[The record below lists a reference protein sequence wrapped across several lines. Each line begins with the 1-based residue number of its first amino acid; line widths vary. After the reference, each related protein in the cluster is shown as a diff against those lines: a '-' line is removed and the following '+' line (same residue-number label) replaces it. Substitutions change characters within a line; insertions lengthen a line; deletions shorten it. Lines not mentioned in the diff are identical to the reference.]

1 MDAETKEARKAQQE
15 RSAQRFVDRC
25 TADPVMGPPRRELIF
40 HAERRWRFDF
50 AWPAKRV
57 ALEIEGGVW
66 TGGRHVNG
74 AGFTKDMEKYNYAA
88 AMGWLIIRCQW
99 RTLLNDETAA
109 FLRAAMNNPRTPRT

>member
-1 MDAETKEARKAQQE
+1 MAAESKEARKARE
-15 RSAQRFVDRC
+15 EAAAQKFVKRC
-25 TADPVMGPPRRELIF
+25 TEDPAMGEPRRELVF

-50 AWPAKRV
+50 AWPSKRV

-66 TGGRHVNG
+66 TGGRHVSG

-99 RTLLNDETAA
+99 RTLLHDETRA
-109 FLRAAMNNPRTPRT
+109 LLQAAMSNPRTPRA